1 MMSYSSLLLQLL
13 LLMNYG
19 QDDEVIK
26 IENINNYAVVFDA
39 GSTGTRVHVYSFD
52 RNMDLL
58 PVGNDY
64 EFFLSTKPGLSS
76 YENDPEGGAQ
86 SLKPLLQKAQDV
98 VPQQFLA
105 NTPVILGATA
115 GLRQLPASATEA
127 ILDAVRNLF
136 KNESKLS
143 YKADWVST
151 LQGTDE
157 GAYQWVTVNY
167 LLGTLGKKYSS
178 TVGVV
183 DLGGGSV
190 QMAYAISDKSAANAP
205 KDEDAYV
212 MDKLVMGT
220 KYNLYSHSY
229 SNYGQK
235 AGRAQS
241 LNLSG
246 DAGNPCVTNGYQ
258 GTYEYLGVVYNVS
271 APLSGTSMRRCRA
284 LMRKTLRV
292 DAPCN
297 HTYCSFDGVWS
308 GGGGLGLKNLYVASY
323 FYDTAAETGLVEAD
337 APSGKIRPIYYK
349 NAAKKACSATVDN
362 IKSIFPLLDER
373 DVPFLCSDLIYEY
386 TMLVDGFGVN
396 QLKEITVVKQL
407 EYKKDSSLPLLE
419 AAWPLGCAVELV
431 SSLVN

>member
-1 MMSYSSLLLQLL
+1 
-13 LLMNYG
+13 MN
-19 QDDEVIK
+19 VC
-26 IENINNYAVVFDA
+26 A
-39 GSTGTRVHVYSFD
+39 TVYLD
-52 RNMDLL
+52 RS
-58 PVGNDY
+58 GGWQ
-64 EFFLSTKPGLSS
+64 TKPGLSS
-76 YENDPEGGAQ
+76 YENDPQAGAQ

-105 NTPVILGATA
+105 NTPVRLGATA
-115 GLRQLPASATEA
+115 GLRQLPASAAEA

-183 DLGGGSV
+183 DLGGAQTNLQ
-190 QMAYAISDKSAANAP
+190 QMHLKIRMMPMSW
-205 KDEDAYV
+205 
-212 MDKLVMGT
+212 T
-220 KYNLYSHSY
+220 NLSSP
-229 SNYGQK
+229 
-235 AGRAQS
+235 QS

-246 DAGNPCVTNGYQ
+246 DTGNPCVTNSYQ
-258 GTYEYLGVVYNVS
+258 GTHEYLGVVYKVS
-271 APLSGTSMRRCRA
+271 AHLSGTSMRRCRA
-284 LMRKTLRV
+284 LIRKTLRV

-297 HTYCSFDGVWS
+297 HTKCSFDGVWS

-337 APSGKIRPIYYK
+337 APSGRIRPIDYK
-349 NAAKKACSATVDN
+349 NAAKRACSATVDN
-362 IKSIFPLLDER
+362 IKSIFPLIDER
-373 DVPFLCSDLIYEY
+373 DVPFLCLDLIYEY
-386 TMLVDGFGVN
+386 TMLVNGFGVN
-396 QLKEITVVKQL
+396 RLKEITVVKQL